1 MSNLSIAAYFPFMR
15 VKITQQTVHDGA
27 ESALVYFKQD
37 LRYRPLCHNCQTPAL
52 TVHTQGRRRFV
63 QDLNLADREVW
74 LDVEYRKV
82 WCEQCDGVRVEHL
95 SFCDAGK
102 RVTHRLARYIHD
114 LCKVLTIKEVAERF
128 DLHHTTVKE
137 IDKSFLVQEFSQTD
151 YGGLRILA
159 IDEIALKKGHTYM
172 TVVLDYLTGRVV
184 WMGPGRSKETLDQ
197 FFAGMTEEQKAAI
210 EAVAMDMWEAY
221 INRVKHHCPQANIVF
236 DFFHVVQGFGRV
248 IDQIRRDEYRQ
259 AEAEEQAVLKG
270 SRYLLLKNE
279 ENLTDKQR
287 PRLQKLLAMNKTL
300 NTVYVLKDQ
309 LKMVYY
315 DSDRELARQTLDEW
329 CRMAQTV
336 SHPSMGAFIKKLR
349 FFEYGILNH
358 ADYPI
363 GTSDLEGVNNKIKLI
378 KRRAYGYHD
387 SDYFALKVK
396 QAFPGKNSTNFF
408 RIEPVYKKGS
418 VVITLEH
425 NNKT

>member
-1 MSNLSIAAYFPFMR
+1 MSNLSIAGYFPFMR
-15 VKITQQTVHDGA
+15 VKITEQTIHDDA
-27 ESALVYFKQD
+27 ESAMIYLKQD
-37 LRYRPLCHNCQTPAL
+37 LRYRPLCHDCQTPAL
-52 TVHTQGRRRFV
+52 TVHAQGRRRFV
-63 QDLNLADREVW
+63 QDLNLATKAVW

-82 WCEQCDGVRVEHL
+82 WCERCNGVRVEHL
-95 SFCDAGK
+95 SFCAAGK

-114 LCKVLTIKEVAERF
+114 LCKVLTIKEVAKRF
-128 DLHHTTVKE
+128 DLHPTTVKE
-137 IDKSFLVQEFSQTD
+137 IDKSFLAEEFSETD
-151 YGGLRILA
+151 YSDLRVLA

-172 TVVLDYLTGRVV
+172 TVVLNYLTGRVV
-184 WMGPGRSKETLDQ
+184 WMGEGRSMETLDK
-197 FFAGMTEEQKAAI
+197 FFAGMTNQQKESI

-248 IDQIRRDEYRQ
+248 IDKIRRDEYLTASQEDR
-259 AEAEEQAVLKG
+259 EILKG

-279 ENLTDKQR
+279 ENLTEKQR
-287 PRLQKLLAMNKTL
+287 PRLQQLLAMNETL
-300 NTVYVLKDQ
+300 NTVYILKDQ

-315 DSDRELARQTLDEW
+315 YSDRYLVKEMLDDW
-329 CRMAQTV
+329 CTMAETV
-336 SHPSMGAFIKKLR
+336 SHPSMGTFINKLR
-349 FFEYGILNH
+349 FFEDGILNH

-396 QAFPGKNSTNFF
+396 QAFPGKIFTNFF
-408 RIEPVYKKGS
+408 R
-418 VVITLEH
+418 
-425 NNKT
+425 

>member
-1 MSNLSIAAYFPFMR
+1 MSNLSIAVYFPFMR
-15 VKITQQTVHDGA
+15 VKITKQTIHDDA
-27 ESALVYFKQD
+27 ESAMICLRQD
-37 LRYRPLCHNCQTPAL
+37 LRYQPLCHNCQTPAL

-63 QDLNLADREVW
+63 QDLNLASRAVW
-74 LDVEYRKV
+74 LNVEYRKV

-114 LCKVLTIKEVAERF
+114 LCRVLTIKEVAERF
-128 DLHHTTVKE
+128 DLHPTTVKE
-137 IDKSFLVQEFSQTD
+137 IDKSFLVQEFSKTD
-151 YGGLRILA
+151 YSGLQILA

-172 TVVLDYLTGRVV
+172 TVVLNYLTGRVV
-184 WMGPGRSKETLDQ
+184 WMGQGRSMETLDQ
-197 FFAGMTEEQKAAI
+197 FFDGMTTGQKAAI

-221 INRVKHHCPQANIVF
+221 INRVEYHCPQANIVF

-248 IDQIRRDEYRQ
+248 IDKIRRDEYLQ
-259 AEAEEQAVLKG
+259 ASQEDREILKG

-279 ENLTDKQR
+279 ENLTEKQR
-287 PRLQKLLAMNKTL
+287 PRLQTLLAMNETL

-315 DSDRELARQTLDEW
+315 YSDRELVKQTLDDW

-336 SHPSMGAFIKKLR
+336 SHPSMRAFIKKLR

-358 ADYPI
+358 GDYPI
-363 GTSDLEGVNNKIKLI
+363 GTSDLEGVNTKIKLI

-396 QAFPGKNSTNFF
+396 QAFPGKNSINFF
-408 RIEPVYKKGS
+408 R
-418 VVITLEH
+418 
-425 NNKT
+425 

>member
-15 VKITQQTVHDGA
+15 VKITRQTVHEDA
-27 ESALVYFKQD
+27 ESAMVYLKPD
-37 LRYRPLCHNCQTPAL
+37 LRCRPLCHHCQTPAL
-52 TVHTQGRRRFV
+52 TVHTQGKRRFV
-63 QDLNLADREVW
+63 QDLNMATKGVW

-82 WCEQCDGVRVEHL
+82 WCERCNGVRVEHL
-95 SFCDAGK
+95 SFCDAGQ

-114 LCKVLTIKEVAERF
+114 LCKVLTMKEVAERF
-128 DLHHTTVKE
+128 GLHPTTVKA
-137 IDKSFLVQEFSQTD
+137 IDKSFLIPEFSQTN
-151 YGGLRILA
+151 YANVRILA

-184 WMGPGRSKETLDQ
+184 WMGEGRSMETLDR
-197 FFAGMTEEQKAAI
+197 FFAGMTREQKAAI

-221 INRVKHHCPQANIVF
+221 VNRVKHHCPQAHIVF

-248 IDQIRRDEYRQ
+248 IDKIRRDEFLKAGQEDRDI
-259 AEAEEQAVLKG
+259 LKG

-287 PRLQKLLAMNKTL
+287 PRLQKLLAQNETL

-315 DSDRELARQTLDEW
+315 YSDRERVQQTLDEW

-336 SHPSMGAFIKKLR
+336 NHPSMKAFIKKLR
-349 FFEYGILNH
+349 FFEYGIVNH
-358 ADYPI
+358 ADYPV

-396 QAFPGKNSTNFF
+396 QAFPGKKSTNFF
-408 RIEPVYKKGS
+408 R
-418 VVITLEH
+418 
-425 NNKT
+425 